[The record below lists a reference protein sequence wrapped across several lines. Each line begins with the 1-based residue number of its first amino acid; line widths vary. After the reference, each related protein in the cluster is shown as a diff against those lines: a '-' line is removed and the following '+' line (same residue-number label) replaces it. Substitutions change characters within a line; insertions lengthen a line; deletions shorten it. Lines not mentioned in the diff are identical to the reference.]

1 MKNNTKIYVSKKA
14 AKIVESIDTQEVAL
28 VSKTGTKTVYSCT
41 FIDGSRIDDPN
52 YLEMQ
57 KRIAHINKVNREGII
72 AAAEKQQDEKAERG
86 RAAEVQE
93 TKREA
98 VCKRL
103 EAEAEAAKTKPLT
116 QDDIDEACEIDRKR
130 ELKRKRDREYR
141 KKKAAARAAA
151 KGKK

>member
-14 AKIVESIDTQEVAL
+14 AEIVESIDTQEVAL

-41 FIDGSRIDDPN
+41 FIDGSRIDNPN

-57 KRIAHINKVNREGII
+57 KRIAHVNKVNREGII

-93 TKREA
+93 TKRE
-98 VCKRL
+98 
-103 EAEAEAAKTKPLT
+103 
-116 QDDIDEACEIDRKR
+116 
-130 ELKRKRDREYR
+130 LKRKRDARYRANNREAIRERDREYR

>member
-14 AKIVESIDTQEVAL
+14 AEIVESIDTQEVAL

-41 FIDGSRIDDPN
+41 FIDGSRIDNPN

-57 KRIAHINKVNREGII
+57 KRIAHVNKVNREGII
-72 AAAEKQQDEKAERG
+72 AAAEKQQAEKAER
-86 RAAEVQE
+86 
-93 TKREA
+93 KI
-98 VCKRL
+98 L
-103 EAEAEAAKTKPLT
+103 EAAAAKTKPLT
-116 QDDIDEACEIDRKR
+116 QADVDESHEVDRKR
-130 ELKRKRDREYR
+130 ELKRKRDARYRANNREAIRERDREYR